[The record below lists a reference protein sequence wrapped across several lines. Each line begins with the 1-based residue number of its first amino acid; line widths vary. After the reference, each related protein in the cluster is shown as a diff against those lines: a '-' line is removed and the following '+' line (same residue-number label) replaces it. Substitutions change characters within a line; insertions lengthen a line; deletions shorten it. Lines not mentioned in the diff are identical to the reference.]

1 MVHNLEKVFREY
13 RVMYERYNAA
23 KMEGKIEGKLEGKM
37 EEKMEMT
44 RNLLSMGID
53 IALIAKAA
61 GISEEDIMKIKEE
74 QDIQH

>member
-1 MVHNLEKVFREY
+1 
-13 RVMYERYNAA
+13 MYERYNAA
-23 KMEGKIEGKLEGKM
+23 KMEGKMEGQIEGKM
-37 EEKMEMT
+37 EGRLERQIEVV